1 MKKYNK
7 IKDYALIEVIAHKKN
22 IELADKAA
30 RKNKHYFSIFLHD
43 LEKEEHYNYINKS
56 LLNLTYKTSK
66 YNIDKI
72 FEKKER
78 IIYKLPYY
86 PDRIVHHSLMRVLK
100 IIWTRQ
106 FIANTFACVEKRGI
120 HSCAK
125 KVKQI
130 LKNYPNDTKYC
141 LKLDISKFYPSINKD
156 ILKQIVRI
164 KLKDKKLL
172 SILDEI
178 IDSCDNGVPIGNYLS
193 QYFANLYLTYFD
205 RWCKQYCHFYI
216 RYADDIVILHDD
228 KKFLHNF
235 LIAIKIYLKHVLDLS
250 VKDNYQIFPVESRGI
265 DFVGYVF
272 RHNYTLLRKSIK
284 IKINKL
290 LRKQPKNFINKLN
303 AYYGMLKYC
312 DSKNFLKKIEN
323 LTGIHYSNFNGK
335 LVKPKSI
342 KRIVKIIEIEQHNKY
357 YKIHFILNG
366 KPCVIK
372 SKNKKLYNQ
381 LLYEKSISVQI

>member
-156 ILKQIVRI
+156 ILK
-164 KLKDKKLL
+164 
-172 SILDEI
+172 
-178 IDSCDNGVPIGNYLS
+178 
-193 QYFANLYLTYFD
+193 
-205 RWCKQYCHFYI
+205 
-216 RYADDIVILHDD
+216 
-228 KKFLHNF
+228 
-235 LIAIKIYLKHVLDLS
+235 
-250 VKDNYQIFPVESRGI
+250 
-265 DFVGYVF
+265 
-272 RHNYTLLRKSIK
+272 
-284 IKINKL
+284 
-290 LRKQPKNFINKLN
+290 
-303 AYYGMLKYC
+303 
-312 DSKNFLKKIEN
+312 
-323 LTGIHYSNFNGK
+323 
-335 LVKPKSI
+335 
-342 KRIVKIIEIEQHNKY
+342 
-357 YKIHFILNG
+357 
-366 KPCVIK
+366 
-372 SKNKKLYNQ
+372 
-381 LLYEKSISVQI
+381 